1 MVLQNSTL
9 KRLSKNIFFILWL
22 NEIFTGDLA
31 RMVQKKF
38 GEQFKQVDI
47 GSNCSVPI
55 TYTTSTTT
63 KSHLLTKNFAVKLSN
78 ARTLKS
84 FSLECADFQLS
95 RV

>member
-1 MVLQNSTL
+1 MQ
-9 KRLSKNIFFILWL
+9 KPIFFILWF
-22 NEIFTGDLA
+22 NEIFTGDLV
-31 RMVQKKF
+31 RMVQSKF

-55 TYTTSTTT
+55 TYISTTT
-63 KSHLLTKNFAVKLSN
+63 KSHLLTKNCAVKLSN

-84 FSLECADFQLS
+84 FPLECADFQLS